1 MNSSNVDLLCTGTEG
16 MSSYLLHSNN
26 CHNSDGGV
34 LESLLQKIHSLE
46 KERRI
51 LKLRL
56 EAVESDYDAQVKELQ
71 TDIIAMRIDLKK
83 EKKMCRQMERE
94 KNTTI
99 SELMQQNQSLTCR
112 LNTSS
117 ENEALLREE
126 MSTLRLEFLKHKSSM
141 QEHVQS
147 IESLRQEITKL
158 REEKHHL
165 ENQLNTV
172 VEERNS
178 LLESL
183 NDSYQEIRM
192 MRHVNNEHVATI
204 NIQDA
209 EITRLQETASILHN
223 RLHKLSI
230 QTGEQKSSSN
240 EDDRVKP
247 VDSQPHRSLMAELAE
262 QKMIQAENYNCSPF
276 TLEDDD
282 NVEFEMDDDT
292 YMAYLSCFDQDIISD
307 SLVPSDSH
315 NIPLESSNVNT
326 KETFINELR
335 SEVTEIYQQMNRMC
349 VELCALTGTKQ
360 ESCSKV
366 GTHTP
371 DELAMVEMDFRLGSL
386 RSVLT
391 DLRGL
396 LKDLRID
403 IPEQPTSS
411 NLSKDTVIS
420 DGKKAETIEPI
431 RMSSSTN
438 VQDIP
443 LANYEMECQL
453 VRSER
458 DALAAELLNAQQE
471 LLDLKSQIEN
481 SSGNSSEVQNLQN
494 TKGNNFVANWEEFE
508 EEKYEFEMP
517 L

>member
-1 MNSSNVDLLCTGTEG
+1 MWL
-16 MSSYLLHSNN
+16 
-26 CHNSDGGV
+26 
-34 LESLLQKIHSLE
+34 
-46 KERRI
+46 
-51 LKLRL
+51 
-56 EAVESDYDAQVKELQ
+56 
-71 TDIIAMRIDLKK
+71 
-83 EKKMCRQMERE
+83 
-94 KNTTI
+94 
-99 SELMQQNQSLTCR
+99 
-112 LNTSS
+112 
-117 ENEALLREE
+117 
-126 MSTLRLEFLKHKSSM
+126 
-141 QEHVQS
+141 
-147 IESLRQEITKL
+147 
-158 REEKHHL
+158 
-165 ENQLNTV
+165 
-172 VEERNS
+172 
-178 LLESL
+178 
-183 NDSYQEIRM
+183 
-192 MRHVNNEHVATI
+192 ATR
-204 NIQDA
+204 
-209 EITRLQETASILHN
+209 TY
-223 RLHKLSI
+223 
-230 QTGEQKSSSN
+230 
-240 EDDRVKP
+240 
-247 VDSQPHRSLMAELAE
+247 
-262 QKMIQAENYNCSPF
+262 NYNCSPF

-494 TKGNNFVANWEEFE
+494 TKGNNFVANWEVFTSSKSSPSIVIESSSVKSRMSTVSRVSPQTLRSSWSSRSSGERRKRMWSILAVTTAFA
-508 EEKYEFEMP
+508 FSALAGMLSGPAALP
-517 L
+517 LVICLMAMLISLIVGGPTSTERSVGAASKL

>member
-26 CHNSDGGV
+26 CHNSDGEV

-46 KERRI
+46 EERRI

-56 EAVESDYDAQVKELQ
+56 EAVESDYDDQVKELQ

-307 SLVPSDSH
+307 SLVPFDSH
-315 NIPLESSNVNT
+315 NISLESSNVNT

-411 NLSKDTVIS
+411 NLSKDTVMS
-420 DGKKAETIEPI
+420 DGKKAETIEPL

-453 VRSER
+453 VRSEWVFLSEKL
-458 DALAAELLNAQQE
+458 DKLKFIDGQNNLIVAVLLYGY
-471 LLDLKSQIEN
+471 SN
-481 SSGNSSEVQNLQN
+481 S
-494 TKGNNFVANWEEFE
+494 K
-508 EEKYEFEMP
+508 
-517 L
+517 